1 MNNSNVYAYLAL
13 GDAYE
18 KIENYKKAICVY
30 RELASLGQNVLGINE
45 KIKDLEKILLNQE
58 NAKIR

>member
-1 MNNSNVYAYLAL
+1 MDEGINLLEKSIEMNNSNVYAYLAL

-30 RELASLGQNVLGINE
+30 RELASLG
-45 KIKDLEKILLNQE
+45 
-58 NAKIR
+58 

>member
-30 RELASLGQNVLGINE
+30 RELASLG
-45 KIKDLEKILLNQE
+45 
-58 NAKIR
+58 